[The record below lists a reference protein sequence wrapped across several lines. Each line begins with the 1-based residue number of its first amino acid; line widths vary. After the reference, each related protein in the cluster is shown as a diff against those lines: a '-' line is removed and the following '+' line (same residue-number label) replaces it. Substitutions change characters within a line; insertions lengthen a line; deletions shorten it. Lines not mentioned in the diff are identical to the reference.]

1 MRSCLAALAL
11 SVIVKQCNSLHK
23 NYEQSGLHDSYSFS
37 SFRNGR
43 IPKFTGTSKHEPI
56 PSRAVL
62 RSEIKNKM
70 FLLTQ
75 NASHV
80 KNLFRMKNNPRRKE
94 SIEQTLLDAITY
106 LNQTRETALTRMQ
119 EEPDD
124 PINPRGCKAMCLT
137 ASIVD
142 ILALLLSTTG
152 WMSCPMLLAL
162 LPLWW
167 SIGVITLM
175 TDFGMDFSEAN
186 FMLNQIITTIGYGST
201 PPVEGETGFQ
211 LFDALMS
218 LTSGLLVQPT
228 MYLLID
234 QSMDFFDKQIWG
246 RINNFDNVMGKF
258 VDMLLWLTLDTMLLG
273 KDDLVKGFYL
283 AVFTGTTI
291 GYGDIDPS
299 SPEFGEGASG
309 LIGHH
314 LVSPFLTQAM
324 GRFVSALTT
333 KLKHGPT
340 FAVDAGAQTAS
351 RVNRN
356 SGHFNKGA
364 CQAAGV

>member
-1 MRSCLAALAL
+1 
-11 SVIVKQCNSLHK
+11 
-23 NYEQSGLHDSYSFS
+23 
-37 SFRNGR
+37 
-43 IPKFTGTSKHEPI
+43 
-56 PSRAVL
+56 
-62 RSEIKNKM
+62 
-70 FLLTQ
+70 
-75 NASHV
+75 
-80 KNLFRMKNNPRRKE
+80 
-94 SIEQTLLDAITY
+94 
-106 LNQTRETALTRMQ
+106 
-119 EEPDD
+119 
-124 PINPRGCKAMCLT
+124 MCLT

-324 GRFVSALTT
+324 GRFVSALTS

-340 FAVDAGAQTAS
+340 FAVDPTAVDPPADNPDATTAS